1 LNILDKLSVLMF
13 DSVFKNEWYLLLY
26 LLANALLRHFPY
38 MCYTFF
44 LKALFTLCVNI
55 QDKLG

>member
-1 LNILDKLSVLMF
+1 MF